1 MVSLVRNPLLVDL
14 RRFGVALK
22 LQREHTGLQIGHRA
36 HVENTR
42 FGLHNAV
49 AEGAN
54 VMNSTLGDFSYVA
67 SGASVNNATI
77 GSFCSIGAGA
87 HISLGLHP
95 TDLVSTHPAFY
106 SAAKEGAG
114 KRFATATSFVESE
127 PVVIGH
133 DVWIGSHTQVMDGVT
148 IGTGAIVAAGAV
160 VTEDVEPYTIVGGLP
175 AKPIRRRFDDDVCDR
190 LLQSEW
196 WQRDHNWLQANHGL
210 FHDVDAFLAALD
222 DEP

>member
-22 LQREHTGLQIGHRA
+22 LQRSHTGLKIGHRA

-42 FGLHNAV
+42 FGVHNSV
-49 AEGAN
+49 GDGAN
-54 VMNSTLGDFSYVA
+54 VMNSSVGDFSYVA

-95 TDLVSTHPAFY
+95 THFVSTHPAFY
-106 SAAKEGAG
+106 SAAADGAG
-114 KRFATATSFVESE
+114 KRFASNTIFTESE
-127 PVVIGH
+127 PIVIGH

-148 IGTGAIVAAGAV
+148 IGTGSIVAAGAV
-160 VTEDVEPYTIVGGLP
+160 VNSDVDPYTIVGGLP
-175 AKPIRRRFDDDVCDR
+175 AKSIRRRFDDDVCER
-190 LLQSEW
+190 LLASKW
-196 WQRDHNWLQANHGL
+196 WERDHEWLQANHRL
-210 FHDVDAFLAALD
+210 FHDVEAFLAAVD
-222 DEP
+222 S